1 MSVFR
6 TVLLLCP
13 AACLLAQT
21 PPPASPQTTQATPPQ
36 GARQATPVPPVVTP
50 PPGGKVNPDGSVTVP
65 FKLPPPPAQVPP
77 ETVVLTVGDLTI
89 TAKQFDEIADGL
101 QDQYKAFVKG
111 PGRKQFAD
119 QLVRVLVIAQEG
131 KRRGLDKTPAF
142 QTQAMFQTNQVLANM
157 AAQKINQD
165 TKVDDAALRKYYDDH
180 KSEFEQIRARH
191 ILIRFKGSPVPVK
204 PGAKDLSE
212 EEALAKTQ
220 DLEKRLQGGAD
231 FGQLATAESDDAGSA
246 NMNGDLGTFGHGKM
260 VPSFDE
266 AAFKLKPGQISDP
279 VKSQFGYHIIKVD
292 SIENKSF
299 EDAKAEI
306 EKKLRPQEVNKA
318 MEEIQK
324 NTKVVYDPVFFGMQ
338 KQ

>member
-1 MSVFR
+1 M
-6 TVLLLCP
+6 
-13 AACLLAQT
+13 LALGATLVAVGRVEGLQERE
-21 PPPASPQTTQATPPQ
+21 TQI
-36 GARQATPVPPVVTP
+36 
-50 PPGGKVNPDGSVTVP
+50 PPGANVNTAAHMVGWVGTDAPTRDRLHLRRQRRKDPGAARPQVEAA
-65 FKLPPPPAQVPP
+65 AQ
-77 ETVVLTVGDLTI
+77 
-89 TAKQFDEIADGL
+89 KQEAVAHHF
-101 QDQYKAFVKG
+101 
-111 PGRKQFAD
+111 
-119 QLVRVLVIAQEG
+119 
-131 KRRGLDKTPAF
+131 AF
-142 QTQAMFQTNQVLANM
+142 QTQAMFQTDQVLANM

-231 FGQLATAESDDAGSA
+231 FGQLATAESDDVGSA

-292 SIENKSF
+292 GVENKSF

-306 EKKLRPQEVNKA
+306 EKKLRPAEVNKA

>member
-21 PPPASPQTTQATPPQ
+21 PPPASPQTTQAQPQ

-50 PPGGKVNPDGSVTVP
+50 PPGGKVNPDGSVTMP

-131 KRRGLDKTPAF
+131 KRRGLDKAPGF
-142 QTQAMFQTNQVLANM
+142 QTQAMFQTDQVLANM
-157 AAQKINQD
+157 TAQKINQE

-204 PGAKDLSE
+204 PGGKDLTE

-231 FGQLATAESDDAGSA
+231 FGQLATAESDDVGSA

-266 AAFKLKPGQISDP
+266 AAFKLKAGQISEP

>member
-1 MSVFR
+1 MPL
-6 TVLLLCP
+6 TL
-13 AACLLAQT
+13 
-21 PPPASPQTTQATPPQ
+21 PPA
-36 GARQATPVPPVVTP
+36 
-50 PPGGKVNPDGSVTVP
+50 
-65 FKLPPPPAQVPP
+65 PAQVPP
-77 ETVVLTVGDLTI
+77 ETVILTVGDLTI
-89 TAKQFDEIADGL
+89 TAKQFDQIAEGL
-101 QDQYKAFVKG
+101 QEQYRNFVKG

-131 KRRGLDKTPAF
+131 KRRGYDKTPEF
-142 QTQAMFQTNQVLANM
+142 QTQLMFQTDQVLAGM
-157 AAQKINQD
+157 TAQKINQD
-165 TKVDDAALRKYYDDH
+165 VKIDDAALHKYYDDH
-180 KSEFEQIRARH
+180 KAEYEQIRARH

-204 PGAKDLSE
+204 PGGKDLTE

-220 DLEKRLQGGAD
+220 DIEKRLQGGAD
-231 FGQLATAESDDAGSA
+231 FGQLATAESDDTSSA

-266 AAFKLKPGQISDP
+266 AAFKLKPGEISAP

-292 SIENKSF
+292 NVEHKTF
-299 EDAKAEI
+299 DEVKPEI
-306 EKKLRPQEVNKA
+306 EKKLRPQEANKA

>member
-1 MSVFR
+1 M
-6 TVLLLCP
+6 
-13 AACLLAQT
+13 
-21 PPPASPQTTQATPPQ
+21 
-36 GARQATPVPPVVTP
+36 
-50 PPGGKVNPDGSVTVP
+50 P

-131 KRRGLDKTPAF
+131 KRLGLDKTPGF
-142 QTQAMFQTNQVLANM
+142 QTQAMFQTDQVLAN
-157 AAQKINQD
+157 ATAQKINQD
-165 TKVDDAALRKYYDDH
+165 TKIDDAALHKYYDEH
-180 KSEFEQIRARH
+180 KSEYEQIRARH

-204 PGAKDLSE
+204 PGGKDLTE

-231 FGQLATAESDDAGSA
+231 FGQLASEESDDTGSA
-246 NMNGDLGTFGHGKM
+246 KMNGDLGTFGHGKM

-292 SIENKSF
+292 SVENKSF
-299 EDAKAEI
+299 EEAKADI

-324 NTKVVYDPVFFGMQ
+324 NTKVVYDPVFFGTQ